1 MQTNTSA
8 QALAQQI
15 EDLVARFIAESRDV
29 ATAAMNRAFATTTK
43 ATAKAPRTLRERQ
56 KRKLSPKRSADEMS
70 ALSERLYAA
79 ICANPGQSMGT
90 LAPVVGASPLVLQVP
105 RAKLKE
111 AGRIRSVGSKQ
122 FTRYFPMVKNA
133 SKSG

>member
-1 MQTNTSA
+1 MT
-8 QALAQQI
+8 
-15 EDLVARFIAESRDV
+15 
-29 ATAAMNRAFATTTK
+29 
-43 ATAKAPRTLRERQ
+43 
-56 KRKLSPKRSADEMS
+56 DEMN

-79 ICANPGQSMGT
+79 ICANPGQNMAT
-90 LAPVVGASPLVLQVP
+90 LAPVVGVSPRVLQVP

-122 FTRYFPMVKNA
+122 YTRYFPMVKNI